1 MKLPLSWLR
10 DYVDIKIWPEELAQ
24 RLTFAGLEVEQ
35 MEYIGLP
42 RPVGSRATGERPEFA
57 WDRDRIFVG
66 EILTVEQHPNA
77 DRLTLVTVAYGASEP
92 IKMVTGA
99 PNIPVGQSGYKVALA
114 LEGSRLFDGHKDGW
128 ELATLKKSKIR
139 GIESGSM
146 VCSEKELGISD
157 EHEGIIL
164 LPDDAP
170 VGTPLADYLGDIV
183 FDIKINPNMARCAS
197 VVGIAREIAALT
209 GAKLKPV
216 PQKMVAKGT
225 PIEEQ
230 VKVVIKNAA
239 LNPRFTAALIR
250 GIEIKPSP
258 FWLQRRLLMAGMRP
272 ISNIVDVTNYV
283 MLEVGEPLHAF
294 DYDKLL
300 ARANGKTPTIITRLA
315 EPGEELETLD
325 GVKHK
330 LDPFTIL
337 VCDTR
342 GSLSIGG
349 IMGGAESEVDA
360 NTKNVLLEAAAW
372 EYINIRRTMAS
383 RKMSSEA
390 GYRFSRGVPP
400 AQASVGLKR
409 AIELMRELAGG
420 EIAKGII
427 DEYPGKPKKI
437 VINLPVAEVKRQLG
451 VEIPAK
457 DIIRF
462 LESLEFKVELA
473 KDGRPTTDDRRRS
486 SVIRHRSSVLRVTVP
501 DHRLD
506 VDGTD
511 DLVEEIARMYGYE
524 NIPISRMN
532 DELPPQRESVELE
545 QEEHV
550 RDLLIDAGL
559 QDVVTYRFTTPEREA
574 LLTLPGSPRPALP
587 QREYVR
593 IENPISADRS
603 VLRQSLIS
611 NLLDLTAAN
620 LRYCPR
626 VAAFEIGPVFWHR
639 GTADVLLSREAASE
653 LPEDKDVRLP
663 LERRRLA
670 IVLTGA
676 RGEVAWQGADTA
688 LVDFYDLKG
697 VLETLLAGLHLAGDA
712 SSRGKPESQ
721 TNKNSP
727 RDAAS
732 NASFVASNNP
742 MFHPGRGAEL
752 KLGDAVIGA
761 FGELH
766 PVVREKF
773 DLPAQAVLI
782 GEFDLDALF
791 VRVPPTYKTVSL
803 SRYPGVAQDLAL
815 IVDENVPA
823 DRVHALI
830 VQTGG
835 ALLQRATLFDVY
847 RGDQIAKGKKSLA
860 YALTF
865 QAMDRTLS
873 DADATKV
880 REKIVARLKREIGA
894 EVRGASCN
902 AFTVG
907 AS

>member
-1 MKLPLSWLR
+1 MKLPLSWIR
-10 DYVDIKIWPEELAQ
+10 DYVDIKISPEELAQ

-42 RPVGSRATGERPEFA
+42 RPAGSRATGERPELA
-57 WDRDRIFVG
+57 WGRDKIFVG

-99 PNIPVGQSGYKVALA
+99 PNIKVGGSGYKVALA

-139 GIESGSM
+139 GVESGSM
-146 VCSEKELGISD
+146 VCSEKELALSD
-157 EHEGIIL
+157 AHEGIIL
-164 LPDDAP
+164 FPDDAP

-183 FDIKINPNMARCAS
+183 LDIKINPNMARCAS

-209 GAKLKPV
+209 GTKLKPV
-216 PQKMVAKGT
+216 PQKMSAKGA
-225 PIEEQ
+225 PIEDQ
-230 VKVVIKNAA
+230 VKVVIKNPE

-250 GIEIKPSP
+250 GIEIEPSP

-272 ISNIVDVTNYV
+272 ISNIVDVTNYI

-294 DYDKLL
+294 DYDKL
-300 ARANGKTPTIITRLA
+300 ARRAAGTPTIITRLA
-315 EPGEELETLD
+315 ESGEELETLD

-337 VCDTR
+337 VCDTK

-360 NTKNVLLEAAAW
+360 NTQNVLLEAAAW

-383 RKMSSEA
+383 QKMASEA
-390 GYRFSRGVPP
+390 GQRFSRGVHP

-409 AIELMRELAGG
+409 AIELMCELAGG

-427 DEYPGKPKKI
+427 DEYPNKPKKI

-451 VEIPAK
+451 VEIPEK
-457 DIIRF
+457 QIVKL
-462 LESLEFKVELA
+462 LESLEFQVKRQKHALSKGEGAKGKSKTSPVASRHLA
-473 KDGRPTTDDRRRS
+473 L
-486 SVIRHRSSVLRVTVP
+486 LRVTVP
-501 DHRLD
+501 EHRLD

-511 DLVEEIARMYGYE
+511 DLVEELARLYGYE
-524 NIPISRMN
+524 NIPIARMN
-532 DELPPQRESVELE
+532 DELPPQRENVDLE
-545 QEEHV
+545 QEEHL

-559 QDVVTYRFTTPEREA
+559 QDVVTYRFTTTEREA

-587 QREYVR
+587 TREYVR

-603 VLRQSLIS
+603 VLRQTLLS

-620 LRYCPR
+620 LRYRPR
-626 VAAFEIGPVFWHR
+626 VAVFEIGPVFWHR
-639 GTADVLLSREAASE
+639 SADDVLLPREVATE
-653 LPEDKDVRLP
+653 LPEDKDIRLP

-676 RGEVAWQGADTA
+676 RSETAWQGADTA
-688 LVDFYDLKG
+688 PMDFYDLKG
-697 VLETLLAGLHLAGDA
+697 VLETLLAGLHLV
-712 SSRGKPESQ
+712 
-721 TNKNSP
+721 
-727 RDAAS
+727 
-732 NASFVASNNP
+732 NASFVPSTNP
-742 MFHPGRGAEL
+742 MFHPGRGAEV
-752 KLGDAVIGA
+752 KSGDAVIGE

-766 PVVREKF
+766 PVVRDAERF
-773 DLPAQAVLI
+773 DLPAQAVLV
-782 GEFDLDALF
+782 GEFNLDALF
-791 VRVPPTYKTVSL
+791 ARVPPTYKTVSL

-823 DRVHALI
+823 ERVHTLI

-865 QAMDRTLS
+865 QATDRTLS

-894 EVRGASCN
+894 EVRGGS
-902 AFTVG
+902 
-907 AS
+907 